1 MTLPSVILTDR
12 FQDAVAMAVD
22 LHRYQPRKG
31 TRIPYLCHLLGVS
44 SLVLEGGGS
53 EDQAI
58 AGLLHDAQED
68 AGGPA
73 TLCLIRDK
81 FGEAVADI
89 VEGCSERYNEQKLPW
104 LQRKLEYLS
113 RIPTESASI
122 QLVSSADKIHNAR
135 SILTDLNAL
144 GDELWGRFS
153 GGRDGTVWYY
163 RSLSDAFSAGTSPLA
178 PVLEK
183 VVTDLESRAG
193 VSGLGV
199 KPSDLCCG
207 NPYAYPLPHSEANT

>member
-1 MTLPSVILTDR
+1 MTPPAVILTDR
-12 FQDAVAMAVD
+12 FQEAVALAVS
-22 LHRYQPRKG
+22 LHRYQLRKG
-31 TRIPYLCHLLGVS
+31 TRIPYLCHLLGVAS
-44 SLVLEGGGS
+44 RVLEGGGS

-73 TLCLIRDK
+73 TLSLIRDK
-81 FGEAVADI
+81 FGETVAEI
-89 VEGCSERYNEQKLPW
+89 VEGCSEQYNEQKLPW

-113 RIPTESASI
+113 RIPAESASI

-144 GDELWGRFS
+144 GDELWERFS
-153 GGRDGTVWYY
+153 GGRDGTIWYY

-178 PVLEK
+178 PVLER
-183 VVTDLESRAG
+183 VVVDLESLAG
-193 VSGLGV
+193 ISGHGL
-199 KPSDLCCG
+199 KPQ
-207 NPYAYPLPHSEANT
+207 NTF

>member
-1 MTLPSVILTDR
+1 MAPPAVVLTDR
-12 FQDAVAMAVD
+12 FQEAVALAVT

-73 TLCLIRDK
+73 TLNLIRGK
-81 FGEAVADI
+81 FGEEVADI
-89 VEGCSERYNEQKLPW
+89 VEGCSERYSEQKLPW

-113 RIPTESASI
+113 RIPSESASI

-135 SILTDLNAL
+135 SILTDLNTL
-144 GDELWGRFS
+144 GDELWNRFS
-153 GGRDGTVWYY
+153 GGRDGTIWYY
-163 RSLSDAFSAGTSPLA
+163 RSLSDAFSEGTSPLA

-199 KPSDLCCG
+199 KPSDLGFDHPSADQC
-207 NPYAYPLPHSEANT
+207 P